1 MKTLQYIFKS
11 FLILMFFSSCSDD
24 NEAIIDVD
32 PVKDLVKINEF
43 SAEGYLTEIYSEKT
57 ALEAG
62 YNEISLRIKDE
73 SNNEYLSEAEVSWM
87 PLMHMDLKE
96 HSAPHSKLSN
106 SVDNSVYTGSI
117 VFQMPGNDIEYWDL
131 QVTLKINGETI
142 SQTHRISVLQ
152 PKDDLKKIQ
161 VFVGNDAAKYVLAFV
176 DPQNPEIGINDLT
189 AVLYKMEDL
198 MTFPVVENYKITVD
212 PRMPGMDNHSSPNNQ
227 NLIFNPVT
235 KRYEG
240 KLSLTMTG
248 YWRINLRLLNDSG
261 ETVMGKEV
269 TETDPAS
276 DLYFE
281 LEF

>member
-1 MKTLQYIFKS
+1 
-11 FLILMFFSSCSDD
+11 
-24 NEAIIDVD
+24 
-32 PVKDLVKINEF
+32 
-43 SAEGYLTEIYSEKT
+43 
-57 ALEAG
+57 
-62 YNEISLRIKDE
+62 
-73 SNNEYLSEAEVSWM
+73 
-87 PLMHMDLKE
+87 
-96 HSAPHSKLSN
+96 
-106 SVDNSVYTGSI
+106 
-117 VFQMPGNDIEYWDL
+117 MPGNDIEYWDL

-142 SQTHRISVLQ
+142 TQTHRISVLQ
-152 PKDDLKKIQ
+152 PNDDLKKIQ

-198 MTFPVVENYKITVD
+198 MTFPVVENYEITVD